1 MTSINSQEEE
11 KMITRVMTPVNGLE
25 VLMPVLGK
33 ETTTADMTYMYW
45 QGVDGFKVSFLVM
58 LEDGVWYPLTKEI
71 AESYGITEEELKEHA
86 EYMIY
91 PYMIYPLYTAK
102 MEDLQTEDPEDQMQI
117 IDQLAFQAQY
127 QKWGKYKKY
136 DKKSRKICVLTN
148 TDHREAS
155 GVLINEHVRYK
166 LYQIFQCDLILLP
179 VSTERILI
187 LPTEYFSWQKDFPY
201 MRDLLQYFN
210 QISKENDC
218 FFSDSIFYLRY
229 IDEKRSILSKVPGE
243 TSIKIDMGSSM
254 DYIRISA
261 LKWRMQREKWQ
272 PEVFSYIMQNL
283 YVINYAG
290 KALRERYPD
299 AMSAEEK
306 KAFAD
311 SEEALQ
317 KNFDPYREGDLL
329 NLLNL
334 LKRQQGSE
342 EDLSEVDGLKMAD
355 TCKSDLKMYQSNI
368 LAGILKEDNNLK
380 ELHRHMIENL
390 VFSCQEMMLNCRHL
404 LETNDTAIDPVKLK
418 VWYKACKYFL
428 NEPYNPWVDP
438 VDDTICDAIKDLKE
452 MLQPSLMAQEIFEK
466 SAASGEWQW

>member
-1 MTSINSQEEE
+1 
-11 KMITRVMTPVNGLE
+11 MITRVMTPVNGLE

-33 ETTTADMTYMYW
+33 ETTTADVTYMYW
-45 QGVDGFKVSFLVM
+45 QGVDGFEVSFLVM

-91 PYMIYPLYTAK
+91 PYMIYPMYAAK
-102 MEDLQTEDPEDQMQI
+102 MEDLQTEDPEEQMQI

-127 QKWGKYKKY
+127 EKWGKYKKY

-148 TDHREAS
+148 IDHREAS

-201 MRDLLQYFN
+201 MRDLLKYFN

-243 TSIKIDMGSSM
+243 TSIKINMGSSM
-254 DYIRISA
+254 GYIRISE
-261 LKWRMQREKWQ
+261 LKRRMRSKKWQ
-272 PEVFSYIMQNL
+272 PEVFSYIMENL
-283 YVINYAG
+283 YMINYAG

-342 EDLSEVDGLKMAD
+342 EDLSEADGLKMTD

-368 LAGILKEDNNLK
+368 LDGILKDDENLK
-380 ELHRHMIENL
+380 ELPRHMIENL

-404 LETNDTAIDPVKLK
+404 LETNDTEIDPVTLK

-438 VDDTICDAIKDLKE
+438 VDDTICDAIKDLKKK
-452 MLQPSLMAQEIFEK
+452 LQPSLMVQEIFER

>member
-1 MTSINSQEEE
+1 
-11 KMITRVMTPVNGLE
+11 MITRVMTPVNGLE
-25 VLMPVLGK
+25 VLMPVVGK
-33 ETTTADMTYMYW
+33 KMTTADMTYRYG
-45 QGVDGFKVSFLVM
+45 QGVNGFEVSFLVM

-71 AESYGITEEELKEHA
+71 AESSGITEEELKEHA

-91 PYMIYPLYTAK
+91 PYMVYPLYAAK
-102 MEDLQTEDPEDQMQI
+102 MEDLQTEDPEEKVQI

-127 QKWGKYKKY
+127 KKWGKHKKY

-148 TDHREAS
+148 IDHREAS

-187 LPTEYFSWQKDFPY
+187 LPTEYFSLQKDFPY

-229 IDEKRSILSKVPGE
+229 IDEKRSILSKIPGE
-243 TSIKIDMGSSM
+243 AFIKIIMRGSM
-254 DYIRISA
+254 DYIRISD
-261 LKWRMQREKWQ
+261 LKWRMRREEWQ
-272 PEVFSYIMQNL
+272 PEFFSYIMRNL
-283 YVINYAG
+283 CVINYAG
-290 KALRERYPD
+290 KALKERYPD

-317 KNFDPYREGDLL
+317 KEFDPYREGDLL
-329 NLLNL
+329 KLLNL
-334 LKRQQGSE
+334 LKRQQGSA
-342 EDLSEVDGLKMAD
+342 EDLSEADGLKMTD

-368 LAGILKEDNNLK
+368 LEGILKEDKNLA
-380 ELHRHMIENL
+380 ELSRYMIENL

-404 LETNDTAIDPVKLK
+404 LETNDMAIDPVKLK

-428 NEPYNPWVDP
+428 NKPYNPWVDP
-438 VDDTICDAIKDLKE
+438 VDETICDAIKDLKKQ
-452 MLQPSLMAQEIFEK
+452 LQPCLLSEEIFEK
-466 SAASGEWQW
+466 YTISGEWEW